1 MSMPPRPTDE
11 LFNMLGWCLSVWSQ
25 VEMQMTA
32 LFVSISGMP
41 ENRAV
46 ILFDGI
52 ISFEIRLSILD
63 RLMALEAVSEV
74 EREMWNRMSTRMSKA
89 YKQRH
94 ELAHFSVHSAG
105 DDFLVQFTSA
115 GQAVQLA

>member
-1 MSMPPRPTDE
+1 
-11 LFNMLGWCLSVWSQ
+11 
-25 VEMQMTA
+25 MQMTA

-63 RLMALEAVSEV
+63 RLMAWK
-74 EREMWNRMSTRMSKA
+74 R
-89 YKQRH
+89 
-94 ELAHFSVHSAG
+94 SVKLSVRCG
-105 DDFLVQFTSA
+105 I
-115 GQAVQLA
+115 GCPRG